1 MQTAQSRQL
10 YTKSGQPVSL
20 ATCIETLYFEQTY
33 NGQVYRTSL
42 NNRLLVVGNKLNSV
56 TKNSIN
62 DAINKAQ
69 LPFYYITKIAS
80 DTTSGLYRLDVSL
93 YAIDSAVRATSVI
106 NEVSTAIQEVEDKF
120 DGEVKTLDDKI
131 QSEHD
136 YNSSIY
142 VPFSG
147 GTMQGGIAF
156 GQKGSQINT
165 LPGIVYNGEN
175 LVLACPDDGMIS
187 FWGSLSN
194 EYGVNK
200 PGITW
205 QKPTSTENGKVPV
218 FNFASSQLVWSTYN
232 AGSLSYTTADYGK
245 YYILGITQ
253 QSYNERD
260 YGETKYIA
268 SEGNIETNVYVSR
281 KNVYANA
288 FYASSDKAL
297 KTDIKEVDTS
307 TYIPQVIQFTWLD
320 TSLPSYGFIA
330 QDLEEHGLGYLMDK
344 DDFDHWRVNY
354 SAALSLVVAD
364 LQKSQKDYEERI
376 SVLEKENNVL
386 KKQIKDILSRLDKI
400 EKSK

>member
-10 YTKSGQPVSL
+10 YTKSGQAISL

-106 NEVSTAIQEVEDKF
+106 NEVSTAIQDVEDKF
-120 DGEVKTLDDKI
+120 DAEVKTLDDKI
-131 QSEHD
+131 QAEHD

-147 GTMQGGIAF
+147 GTMQGGIVF

-297 KTDIKEVDTS
+297 KTDIKNVDSS
-307 TYIPQVIQFTWLD
+307 TYIPQAIQFTWLD

-330 QDLEEHGLGYLMDK
+330 QDLEAHGLEYLMDK

-354 SAALSLVVAD
+354 SATLSLVVAD

-386 KKQIKDILSRLDKI
+386 KKQMKEVLSRLDKI